1 MPDAKEDL
9 FPLERGANPRR
20 ALVVSLTQSLANLV
34 LFLALYWLGV
44 LIGVW
49 PRFETVS
56 LEAIVSPGVQRGLL
70 ISFLLS
76 VLMLFAYRYLL
87 PRIVFKPYY
96 DAVVLLRAGYPDQG
110 VETLNRF
117 IDRIAD
123 GHAFDRFRS
132 LLMLDYSEYSFLE
145 TALLTLA
152 YAHVGQG
159 QRAEAEAAFRRV
171 LGVNPE
177 NVTAQEALEDLDL
190 VMRQHGPVR

>member
-9 FPLERGANPRR
+9 FPLERGANPTR

-34 LFLALYWLGV
+34 LFLALYGLGV

-76 VLMLFAYRYLL
+76 VALLFAYRYLL

-96 DAVVLLRAGYPDQG
+96 DAVVLLRAGYPDRG
-110 VETLNRF
+110 IEMLNEF
-117 IDRIAD
+117 IGHISD
-123 GHAFDRFRS
+123 GHPFDRRRS
-132 LLMLDYSEYSFLE
+132 LLMLDYSEFSFLE

-152 YAHVGQG
+152 YAYVGKG
-159 QRAEAEAAFRRV
+159 QQPEAEAAFRQV

-177 NVTAQEALEDLDL
+177 NVTAQNALEDLDL
-190 VMRQHGPVR
+190 VMRQLGPG